1 MFEKFERLVVG
12 TKTETVSETVPI
24 RRPRPKLNPV
34 AEGVLTDMSE
44 DGRLILAAEMAGF
57 NGRRQTETAEALRK
71 ARFDVQRNMALDL
84 EDIKAGRLSTVW
96 TEYGYPR
103 PVRDLLGDAA
113 YQSFVDDRLEAGM
126 ISHATAGLHLMQDDA
141 LQRIADGTAIPEAPH
156 ETLAELMTPK
166 VLAATVER
174 ARAILEMRRTNPS
187 DSVLLSADL
196 SQRKARFDAAFEAGE
211 TIDPDEMDAFLFYH
225 EAAQREIG
233 IAEAA
238 IELLPTSWAREVAD
252 RFDTLP
258 ADTGTPTDRRARE
271 TELKQLYS
279 ALQDRFGPRTD
290 AVIAYSLA
298 WADEASA
305 G

>member
-1 MFEKFERLVVG
+1 MG
-12 TKTETVSETVPI
+12 TNTETVSETVPI

-34 AEGVLTDMSE
+34 AEGILTDMSDE
-44 DGRLILAAEMAGF
+44 ERLILAAEMAGF
-57 NGRRQTETAEALRK
+57 DGRRQTETAEALRK
-71 ARFDVQRNMALDL
+71 ARFDVQRSMALDL

-96 TEYGYPR
+96 TEYGYPK
-103 PVRDLLGDAA
+103 PVRDVLGDAA

-126 ISHATAGLHLMQDDA
+126 ISHATAGLHLMQDDT
-141 LQRIADGTAIPEAPH
+141 LQRIADGSTMPEAPH
-156 ETLAELMTPK
+156 EKLAELMTPK
-166 VLAATVER
+166 VLAATAER
-174 ARAILEMRRTNPS
+174 AKAILEMRRTNPS

-211 TIDPDEMDAFLFYH
+211 AVDPDEMDAFLFYH
-225 EAAQREIG
+225 EAAQRELG
-233 IAEAA
+233 IAETA
-238 IELLPTSWAREVAD
+238 IEMLPTSWARQVAD
-252 RFDTLP
+252 WFDSLP
-258 ADTGTPTDRRARE
+258 ADNGTLTDRRMRE
-271 TELKQLYS
+271 AELKQLYD

>member
-1 MFEKFERLVVG
+1 MGTSLEKL
-12 TKTETVSETVPI
+12 TEAAPI

-34 AEGVLTDMSE
+34 AEGILTDMSDE
-44 DGRLILAAEMAGF
+44 ERLILAAEMAGF
-57 NGRRQTETAEALRK
+57 NGRSQTDAAEALRK
-71 ARFDVQRNMALDL
+71 ARFDVQRSMALDL

-96 TEYGYPR
+96 TEYGYPK
-103 PVRDLLGDAA
+103 PVRDVLGDAA

-126 ISHATAGLHLMQDDA
+126 ISHATAGLHLMQDEA
-141 LQRIADGTAIPEAPH
+141 LQRIADGTTIPEAPH

-166 VLAATVER
+166 VLAATAER
-174 ARAILEMRRTNPS
+174 ARAILEMRGTNPS

-211 TIDPDEMDAFLFYH
+211 TVDPDEMDAFLFYH
-225 EAAQREIG
+225 EAAQRESG

-238 IELLPTSWAREVAD
+238 IELIPTSWARQVAD
-252 RFDTLP
+252 RFDALP
-258 ADTGTPTDRRARE
+258 ADTSTPTDRRARAV
-271 TELKQLYS
+271 ELKQLNS
-279 ALQDRFGPRTD
+279 ALKDWFGTRTD

-298 WADEASA
+298 WADKASA

>member
-1 MFEKFERLVVG
+1 MG
-12 TKTETVSETVPI
+12 TSTETMSETVPI
-24 RRPRPKLNPV
+24 LRPRPKLNPV
-34 AEGVLTDMSE
+34 AEGILTDMSDE
-44 DGRLILAAEMAGF
+44 ERLILVAEMAGF
-57 NGRRQTETAEALRK
+57 NGRRQTDTAEALRK
-71 ARFDVQRNMALDL
+71 TRFDVQRSMALDL

-96 TEYGYPR
+96 TEYGYPK
-103 PVRDLLGDAA
+103 PVRDVLGEEA

-126 ISHATAGLHLMQDDA
+126 ISHATAGLHLMQDGA
-141 LQRIADGTAIPEAPH
+141 LQRIADGTTIPEAPH
-156 ETLAELMTPK
+156 DKLAELMTPK
-166 VLAATVER
+166 VLAATAER

-238 IELLPTSWAREVAD
+238 IEMLPTSWARQVAD
-252 RFDTLP
+252 WFDALP
-258 ADTGTPTDRRARE
+258 ADTGTPTDRRAHAA
-271 TELKQLYS
+271 ELKLLNS
-279 ALQDRFGPRTD
+279 ALKDWFGPHTD

-298 WADEASA
+298 WADEASS

>member
-1 MFEKFERLVVG
+1 M
-12 TKTETVSETVPI
+12 
-24 RRPRPKLNPV
+24 
-34 AEGVLTDMSE
+34 TDMSE

-57 NGRRQTETAEALRK
+57 EGRRQTDATEALRK

-96 TEYGYPR
+96 TEYGYPK
-103 PVRDLLGDAA
+103 PVRDLLGEKA

-126 ISHATAGLHLMQDDA
+126 VSHAKSGLHLMQDGV
-141 LQRIADGTAIPEAPH
+141 LQRIADGTTIPEAPH
-156 ETLAELMTPK
+156 EKLAKLMTPK
-166 VLAATVER
+166 VLAATAER

-187 DSVLLSADL
+187 DSVLLSDDL

-211 TIDPDEMDAFLFYH
+211 TVDPDEMDAFLFYH

-238 IELLPTSWAREVAD
+238 IEMLPTSWARQVAD
-252 RFDTLP
+252 RFDTLS
-258 ADTGTPTDRRARE
+258 ADNGTPTDRRARE
-271 TELKQLYS
+271 AELKQLYD
-279 ALQDRFGPRTD
+279 ALQVRFGPRTD

-298 WADEASA
+298 WADTASA
-305 G
+305 R

>member
-1 MFEKFERLVVG
+1 MN
-12 TKTETVSETVPI
+12 TSAETVSGALPNP
-24 RRPRPKLNPV
+24 RPRPKLEPV
-34 AEGVLTDMSE
+34 AEGVLTDMSDE
-44 DGRLILAAEMAGF
+44 DRLILVAEMAGF
-57 NGRRQTETAEALRK
+57 NGRTQTDAAEALRK

-96 TEYGYPR
+96 TEYGYPK

-141 LQRIADGTAIPEAPH
+141 LQRIADGTTVPEAPH
-156 ETLAELMTPK
+156 ETLAELMTPE
-166 VLAATVER
+166 VLAATAKR
-174 ARAILEMRRTNPS
+174 ARAILEMRRTDPS
-187 DSVLLSADL
+187 GAVLLSADL

-211 TIDPDEMDAFLFYH
+211 AVDPDEMDAFLFYH

-238 IELLPTSWAREVAD
+238 IEMIPANWARQVAD
-252 RFDTLP
+252 RFDALP
-258 ADTGTPTDRRARE
+258 ADSGTPTDRRARE
-271 TELKQLYS
+271 VELKQLNS
-279 ALQDRFGPRTD
+279 ALKDWFGPHTD

-298 WADEASA
+298 WADKASL